1 MTKRQSIF
9 RASHSKQN
17 PYFQMLRTTAQDSS
31 LSFEA
36 RGVIAYLL
44 SQDEKWEINKS
55 DLMKRGGI
63 GTTKMKRIVDELTE
77 ARYLTRTQENV
88 KGKFEKVIYTLYEEP
103 QAGNATPVIP
113 PGPLSR
119 KPQAGKPQAGNAR
132 QDNIKGK
139 EDKTENKI
147 IDQKIAPDGAKDEKP
162 VQPHIAIVDAYW
174 AGIPG
179 GKPVRDTYGRHVK
192 MAVVLSEA
200 GIRPE
205 EVTQFL
211 VDVYDPETDK
221 FDYKKWHDKP
231 IPLEMVADMITIWK
245 AANTPPPP
253 IEPVNFGTLAEWE
266 AERDAQARSPKA
278 IAARNAV
285 LQEAGYAIPD
295 DN

>member
-9 RASHSKQN
+9 RASHSKKN

-44 SQDEKWEINKS
+44 SQDEKWEINKA
-55 DLMKRGGI
+55 DLMQRGGI
-63 GTTKMKRIVDELTE
+63 GKSKLTRIVNELIE
-77 ARYLTRTQENV
+77 ARYMIRTQENV
-88 KGKFEKVIYTLYEEP
+88 KGTFQRAIYTLYEEP
-103 QAGNATPVIP
+103 QPENRIAVFSPEPETEKPETGNRV
-113 PGPLSR
+113 PGNQP
-119 KPQAGKPQAGNAR
+119 

-139 EDKTENKI
+139 EDKAENKI
-147 IDQKIAPDGAKDEKP
+147 IDQKIAPDGAESEKP
-162 VQPHIAIVDAYW
+162 VQPHVAIVDAYW

-192 MAVVLSEA
+192 VAVVLSEA

-211 VDVYDPETDK
+211 VDVYDPDTEK
-221 FDYKKWHDKP
+221 FDYRKWHDKP

-253 IEPVNFGTLAEWE
+253 TEPVDFGTLAEWE
-266 AERDAQARSPKA
+266 ADRDAQARSPKA

-295 DN
+295 D